1 MQSSTL
7 GYVPVG
13 SLVVSATYPGPP
25 NGGYAVVINYVWN
38 QVQDDNLFPALV
50 LGKGPTLVE
59 VLTVKGDVV
68 EMGTNSLV
76 KILE

>member
-1 MQSSTL
+1 MQSWML
-7 GYVPVG
+7 GGVPVG
-13 SLVVSATYPGPP
+13 SLIVSATYPGPP
-25 NGGYAVVINYVWN
+25 NGGYAAVINYVWN

-50 LGKGPTLVE
+50 LEKGPTLIKI
-59 VLTVKGDVV
+59 LTVKGDVV